1 MRYAMKRFFGAS
13 LFVLLALSGCAHNLI
28 SDKSLAQ
35 VDSSISFNDLLK
47 NPDAYR
53 GKMVILGG
61 GIAGVTSLDDGIQIE
76 VINYNL
82 DARQMPVEVSTP
94 GGRFQ
99 AFLPES
105 LNKTTDIFR
114 CKRGMLVS
122 LAGEVTGKKVLPLK
136 GADYSYPV
144 ITISE
149 ISIIKAVDE
158 DSLRT
163 WEPLEGAPRF

>member
-1 MRYAMKRFFGAS
+1 MKGFFAAS
-13 LFVLLALSGCAHNLI
+13 LFVLFALSGCAHNLI
-28 SDKSLAQ
+28 SDASLAQ
-35 VDSSISFNDLLK
+35 ADRSISFNDLLK

-53 GKMVILGG
+53 GKTVILGG
-61 GIAGVTSLDDGIQIE
+61 GIAGVTSVDGGMQIE
-76 VINYNL
+76 VIQYNL
-82 DARQMPVEVSTP
+82 DARQMPVEVSGS
-94 GGRFQ
+94 GGRFL

-105 LNKTTDIFR
+105 LNKTINISR

-136 GADYSYPV
+136 GADYTYPV

-158 DSLRT
+158 DTLRT
-163 WEPLEGAPRF
+163 WEPSEGAPRF